1 MAYRCLPHPLLQT
14 RVESGQKAALL
25 GKEKRFYL
33 VTVLCTLYF
42 SPAELTPPPFP
53 IPKGL
58 KDVWRLCA
66 QVLNASPE
74 PSLTPR
80 ILWSIMAV
88 SGHHMG
94 QAYGGVFQNLM
105 GVIVGQL
112 AAALERQ
119 GDTHDQLELQGLL
132 RVFDKNRQGEWV
144 VAPPPTANIPATAAQ

>member
-1 MAYRCLPHPLLQT
+1 MLL
-14 RVESGQKAALL
+14 SFNIL
-25 GKEKRFYL
+25 
-33 VTVLCTLYF
+33 
-42 SPAELTPPPFP
+42 
-53 IPKGL
+53 KGL

-66 QVLNASPE
+66 QILNASPE

-94 QAYGGVFQNLM
+94 QAYGHVFQNLI
-105 GVIVGQL
+105 GVIVRQL
-112 AAALERQ
+112 APALERQ

-132 RVFDKNRQGEWV
+132 RVFDKNRQGQWV